1 MLGIDRRVESNADE
15 IFRIGSMKELAEA
28 GIYPSFV
35 VTGNLP
41 LVLRESLL
49 LPRAFGLGE
58 RVGGNQPG
66 PVRRHDRSLQPGD
79 DSNRR
84 A

>member
-41 LVLRESLL
+41 LVLR
-49 LPRAFGLGE
+49 
-58 RVGGNQPG
+58 
-66 PVRRHDRSLQPGD
+66 
-79 DSNRR
+79 
-84 A
+84 

>member
-1 MLGIDRRVESNADE
+1 MP
-15 IFRIGSMKELAEA
+15 ELAEA

-49 LPRAFGLGE
+49 PKAFELGE
-58 RVGGNQPG
+58 RVVEIARQLIEHG
-66 PVRRHDRSLQPGD
+66 RSGFCVPTGD
-79 DSNRR
+79 SRFWADS
-84 A
+84 ALAS